1 MGGSGHGHAHTH
13 GNHHNLK
20 ESDEQMLGKIQRIE
34 TIKHYPN
41 HWHMDP
47 FASANIS
54 LILGGTPTFAY
65 GALGAFFSV
74 MYYRN
79 QAVHMP
85 YNFYANNTRTAG
97 RLLFGLSIGLFVGY
111 L

>member
-1 MGGSGHGHAHTH
+1 
-13 GNHHNLK
+13 
-20 ESDEQMLGKIQRIE
+20 MLGKIQRIE

-97 RLLFGLSIGLFVGY
+97 RLLFGLTIGLFVGY

>member
-1 MGGSGHGHAHTH
+1 MGGHGNSHTH
-13 GNHHNLK
+13 GNLHNIK
-20 ESDEQMLGKIQRIE
+20 ETDEQMLSKIQRIE

-41 HWHMDP
+41 HWHLDP
-47 FASANIS
+47 FTGANIS

-65 GALGAFFSV
+65 AALGSFLSV
-74 MYYRN
+74 MYYRS
-79 QAVHMP
+79 QAVHMQ

-97 RLLFGLSIGLFVGY
+97 RLIFGLVLGLSAGY